1 MSPRF
6 ATETEVEV
14 APVILGKGGFA
25 DVLDLG
31 DGKVVKA
38 FRREEHNGSG
48 ADWRDEDLLTE
59 ELFAAEVRAYEKLA
73 TIPDLALFAP
83 EYFGTID
90 PHTLGVDPELYVQ
103 GCGIVMERI
112 AGEAIK
118 FGNLLPEIKN
128 ELLPLLCR
136 FENEVTAG
144 DVRDCS
150 CFIPG
155 SRAEVTLIDFAHWE
169 HLNDCADILGQLGY
183 FTEQQRRDIRATHNC
198 QPTEGL

>member
-1 MSPRF
+1 MAP
-6 ATETEVEV
+6 
-14 APVILGKGGFA
+14 PVIGRGDFA

-59 ELFAAEVRAYEKLA
+59 ELFAAEVRAYEKLT
-73 TIPDLALFAP
+73 TIPDLAFFAP
-83 EYFGTID
+83 EYFGTVD
-90 PHTLGVDPELYVQ
+90 PHSLRVDPEIYVE
-103 GCGIVMERI
+103 GCGILLERI
-112 AGEAIK
+112 PGEAIK
-118 FGNLLPEIKN
+118 FGDLPPEIRD
-128 ELLPLLCR
+128 ELLPLLRR
-136 FENEVTAG
+136 FEKEVTAG

-155 SRAEVTLIDFAHWE
+155 SRAEVALIDFAHWE

-183 FTEQQRRDIRATHNC
+183 FTEQQRRDIRATHTC
-198 QPTEGL
+198 QPIEGL